1 METYTFL
8 EQITIERWKKKYLA
22 AEEGWIAEFFHGYE
36 VYKKENNHSKAF
48 RGRPEEGQT

>member
-1 METYTFL
+1 MKYE
-8 EQITIERWKKKYLA
+8 KKNLA
-22 AEEGWIAEFFHGYE
+22 AEEGWIAEFFHDCE

>member
-1 METYTFL
+1 MELYTFL
-8 EQITIERWKKKYLA
+8 EQITIEIWKKNLA
-22 AEEGWIAEFFHGYE
+22 AEEGWIVEFFHDCE